1 MEGAENEQRR
11 LSAQAHDLVAGL
23 NAADSDRAAMAKEFL
38 VELIDSLV
46 DRRK

>member
-11 LSAQAHDLVAGL
+11 LSAQAHDLVAGID
-23 NAADSDRAAMAKEFL
+23 AAESDDAATAKEFL
-38 VELIDSLV
+38 IELIDALV